1 MSSEK
6 EDDFRED
13 KCPQESRVSSVGW
26 MFSGKAGVLG
36 EVGVVRDDRYP
47 Q

>member
-36 EVGVVRDDRYP
+36 EVGVLRNDRCP